1 MKKTLIDLYF
11 KRIPYYFYIIPTL
24 IIWYRK
30 DLFLETGVYTPGCGV
45 VIKFLKWSIG
55 IQFQKGY

>member
-11 KRIPYYFYIIPTL
+11 KKIPYYFYIIPTL

-30 DLFLETGVYTPGCGV
+30 DLFLETGVYTSGWGI

>member
-11 KRIPYYFYIIPTL
+11 KKIPYYFYIIPTL

-30 DLFLETGVYTPGCGV
+30 DLFLETGVYTLGWGI